1 MSKINQ
7 VYEALI
13 ELERKENRGITAVEL
28 SNYMQLDRA
37 NVSRYLNTLYKEG
50 KVEKIDGRPVLYSGV
65 SNNSDNSLKD
75 LPTLNE
81 EKENKNNKV
90 IKNNN
95 SLDMLVGSETSLQVP
110 IQQAKAAILYP
121 PRGLHTL
128 ILGETGVGKS
138 MFAELMYEF
147 SRESGVIKQDSPF
160 VRFNCADYADNPQL
174 VMAQI
179 FGVKKGAYTGADSD
193 KDGLLKKAHGGI
205 IFLDEIHRL
214 SPQGQEMLFTYID
227 KGYFRPL
234 GDTDKQIKAE
244 AQIIAA
250 TTEDPQSFLLKTFT
264 RRIPMCVTLP
274 SLSERSVK
282 ERYYLLKQFIK
293 DESKRL
299 EKSIYFNKNAL
310 ISFLLYD
317 CPNNIG
323 QLKSD
328 IQLSCAKAFLNYKT
342 RTKDFIIVEQGDAH
356 QRVKKGL
363 MKIQDHREEV
373 DELLANMGDVLKF
386 SYKDNENDIL
396 KNLPEKEET
405 RGEYFYDII
414 EKKLENLK
422 SNGLEEKEISQ
433 IINIDIESYFKKY
446 IRDLPG
452 KFRKEEISKIVE
464 MEIVELVEQIL
475 TFTSEKLNREF
486 DEKVYFG
493 LALHLQGS
501 IERIKQGNKIYH
513 PKLNFIRVQYADE
526 FLVAMEVTKLIDS
539 KFNIQVPLDE
549 IGYLTMFLAAT
560 PYEYDTKKDGKVGVL
575 VIMHGHSTASSMV
588 EVANSLIG
596 EECAV
601 ALDMPLSM
609 KAEKMYETAKNKIK
623 EMDEGKGVLLLVDM
637 GSLTNFGEM
646 IREEGGIQI
655 QTVDMVST
663 LLVIEAGR
671 KALNGREL
679 DEIYKSCSEI
689 SRFGIQG
696 AKAVQVN
703 KNNVIITACFTG
715 EGTAEKLKE
724 MIKQRMNNS
733 FKVEV
738 IPLNILDKEDF
749 IDKIEKINKNSNVVA
764 IVSAINLFVD
774 NIPFIPV
781 PDILTGDG
789 ITYLEELVEYEEDFS
804 KIARSLD
811 SQIKDVNGDELVS
824 VIRITIKEIQES
836 LAIRINHEVEVGIVI
851 HLCFL
856 IDRIINGGRER
867 EFEDLNDYRNTHSK
881 QFILIKQCMKKLEMI
896 YKVNIGEN
904 ELAFIVRMF
913 IENIITV

>member
-1 MSKINQ
+1 MNKIDQ
-7 VYEALI
+7 VYESLI
-13 ELERKENRGITAVEL
+13 TLEKKEKRGITAAEL
-28 SNYMQLDRA
+28 SNYMDLDRA
-37 NVSRYLNTLYKEG
+37 NVSRYLNQLYKESR
-50 KVEKIDGRPVLYSGV
+50 VEKIDGRPVVYSGICE
-65 SNNSDNSLKD
+65 NRHNSDKAVAN
-75 LPTLNE
+75 LNE
-81 EKENKNNKV
+81 EIDNKKNKT
-90 IKNNN
+90 IINNN
-95 SLDMLVGSETSLQVP
+95 SLDMLVGSETSLQIP

-147 SRESGVIKQDSPF
+147 SRESGVIQKHSPF

-174 VMAQI
+174 VIAQI
-179 FGVKKGAYTGADSD
+179 FGVKKGSYTGADAD
-193 KDGLLKKAHGGI
+193 KEGLLKKADGGI

-234 GDTDKQIKAE
+234 GDTDKQIKVE

-342 RTKDFIIVEQGDAH
+342 KTKSFIIVEQGDSH

-363 MKIQDHREEV
+363 MKLQDHRNEV
-373 DELLANMGDVLKF
+373 NELLSNMGDVLKF
-386 SYKDNENDIL
+386 SYKEYENDIATISL
-396 KNLPEKEET
+396 ENRTSK
-405 RGEYFYDII
+405 GEYFYDII
-414 EKKLENLK
+414 EEKLEKLK
-422 SNGLEEKEISQ
+422 SKGLEEKEINQ

-446 IRDLPG
+446 ISNLPG
-452 KFRKEEISKIVE
+452 KFRKDEISKLVE
-464 MEIVELVEQIL
+464 LEIVEIVEKIL
-475 TFTSEKLNREF
+475 TITSEKLNREF

-501 IERIKQGNKIYH
+501 IERIRQGNKIYH
-513 PKLNFIRVQYADE
+513 PKLNLIRIQYADE
-526 FLVAMEVTKLIDS
+526 FLIAMEVAKLIDS

-549 IGYLTMFLAAT
+549 IGYLTMFLASRQ
-560 PYEYDTKKDGKVGVL
+560 YEYDTKKDGRVGVL
-575 VIMHGHSTASSMV
+575 VIMHGHSTATSMV

-596 EECAV
+596 EECVV

-609 KAEKMYETAKNKIK
+609 KAEKMYEEAKNKIK
-623 EMDEGKGVLLLVDM
+623 EIDEGKGVLLLVDM

-646 IREEGGIQI
+646 IREEIGTKI

-671 KALNGREL
+671 KAFNGREL
-679 DEIYKSCSEI
+679 NEIYKSCSEI

-696 AKAVQVN
+696 VKEIQTN

-715 EGTAEKLKE
+715 EGTAEKLKV
-724 MIKQRMNNS
+724 MIKKQMSNS
-733 FKVEV
+733 FKVEIV
-738 IPLNILDKEDF
+738 PLNILDKEDF
-749 IDKIEKINKNSNVVA
+749 LTRIEELNKNNNVVA
-764 IVSAINLFVD
+764 IVSAINLFVK
-774 NIPFIPV
+774 NIPFVPV
-781 PDILTGDG
+781 TDVLTGEG
-789 ITYLEELVEYEEDFS
+789 MAYLEELVECEEDFS
-804 KIARSLD
+804 KISKSLD
-811 SQIKDVNGDELVS
+811 SQISNINGDELVS
-824 VIRITIKEIQES
+824 IIRISIKEIEES
-836 LAIRINHEVEVGIVI
+836 LGIKINHEVEVGIVI

-856 IDRIINGGRER
+856 IDKILNGGIDR
-867 EFEDLNDYRNTHSK
+867 EFENLNDYRNNHSK
-881 QFILIKQCMKKLEMI
+881 EFILTKQCIKKIEMF
-896 YKVNIGEN
+896 YNVNIGEN

-913 IENIITV
+913 IENVITM

>member
-1 MSKINQ
+1 MSKISQ

-13 ELERKENRGITAVEL
+13 NLEKKETRGITAAEL
-28 SNYMQLDRA
+28 SDYMNLDRA
-37 NVSRYLNTLYKEG
+37 NVSRYLNQLYKDG
-50 KVEKIDGRPVLYSGV
+50 RVRKIDGRPVVYSAGIDNKYNLSKDV
-65 SNNSDNSLKD
+65 HILDEERTIKSNKTISSD
-75 LPTLNE
+75 
-81 EKENKNNKV
+81 
-90 IKNNN
+90 N
-95 SLDMLVGSETSLQVP
+95 SLDMLIGSETSLQVP

-147 SRESGVIKQDSPF
+147 SKESGVIPKESSF

-174 VMAQI
+174 VIAQI

-193 KDGLLKKAHGGI
+193 KEGLLKKADGGI

-234 GDTDKQIKAE
+234 GDTDKQIKVE

-274 SLSERSVK
+274 SLSERSIK

-293 DESKRL
+293 AESKRL

-342 RTKDFIIVEQGDAH
+342 KTKDFIIVEQGDSH

-363 MKIQDHREEV
+363 MKIQDHRDEIN
-373 DELLANMGDVLKF
+373 ELLANMGDVLKF
-386 SYKDNENDIL
+386 SYKDNQNDIY
-396 KNLPEKEET
+396 NGTAEKDVT
-405 RGEYFYDII
+405 KGEYFYDII
-414 EKKLENLK
+414 EKKLEKLK
-422 SNGLEEKEISQ
+422 SKGLEEKEISQ

-452 KFRKEEISKIVE
+452 KFRKDEISKIVE
-464 MEIVELVEQIL
+464 LEIVEIVEEIL
-475 TFTSEKLNREF
+475 TFTSKKLNREF

-501 IERIKQGNKIYH
+501 IDRIRQGNKIYH

-526 FLVAMEVTKLIDS
+526 FVVAMEVAKLIDS

-549 IGYLTMFLAAT
+549 IGYLTMFLAAR
-560 PYEYDTKKDGKVGVL
+560 PYEYDIKKEGKVGVL

-596 EECAV
+596 EACAQ

-609 KAEKMYETAKNKIK
+609 KAEKMYETTKNKIK

-646 IREEGGIQI
+646 IKEEVTIQI
-655 QTVDMVST
+655 QTIDMVST

-671 KALNGREL
+671 KAFNGREL
-679 DEIYKSCSEI
+679 NEIYKSCSEI

-696 AKAVQVN
+696 IKEIQTN
-703 KNNVIITACFTG
+703 KKNVIITACFTG
-715 EGTAEKLKE
+715 EGTAVKLKD
-724 MIKQRMNNS
+724 MLKQRMSNS

-738 IPLNILDKEDF
+738 VPLNILDKEDF
-749 IDKIEKINKNSNVVA
+749 INKIEKLNKTSNVVA
-764 IVSAINLFVD
+764 IVSAINLLVD
-774 NIPFIPV
+774 DIPFIPV
-781 PDILTGDG
+781 TDILTGNG
-789 ITYLEELVEYEEDFS
+789 ITYLEELVEYEEDFA
-804 KIARSLD
+804 KIAISLD
-811 SQIKDVNGDELVS
+811 SQIKDVNGEKLVS
-824 VIRITIKEIQES
+824 IIRISIKEIEEA
-836 LAIRINHEVEVGIVI
+836 LAIKINHEVEVGIVI

-856 IDRIINGGRER
+856 VDRIINGGREIY
-867 EFEDLNDYRNTHSK
+867 FEDLNDYRNNHSK
-881 QFILIKQCMKKLEMI
+881 EFILIKQYIKKIEI
-896 YKVNIGEN
+896 TYKINVGEN

-913 IENIITV
+913 IENRITV

>member
-13 ELERKENRGITAVEL
+13 GLEKKENRGITAAEL
-28 SNYMQLDRA
+28 SNYMELDRA
-37 NVSRYLNTLYKEG
+37 NVSRYLNQLYKENRV
-50 KVEKIDGRPVLYSGV
+50 KKIDGRPVVYSGIY
-65 SNNSDNSLKD
+65 
-75 LPTLNE
+75 
-81 EKENKNNKV
+81 ENKYYSKSETRTLDKEIETESNKT
-90 IKNNN
+90 IINNN
-95 SLDMLVGSETSLQVP
+95 SFDSLIGSDLSLQVP

-160 VRFNCADYADNPQL
+160 IRFNCADYADNPQL

-193 KDGLLKKAHGGI
+193 KEGLLKKADGGI

-234 GDTDKQIKAE
+234 GDTDKEIKVE

-274 SLSERSVK
+274 SLSDKSVK

-342 RTKDFIIVEQGDAH
+342 KIKDFIIVEQADSH

-363 MKIQDHREEV
+363 LKIQDYREEV
-373 DELLANMGDVLKF
+373 NELLANMGDVLKF
-386 SYKDNENDIL
+386 SYKDSDSDFSKSTSENSEMD
-396 KNLPEKEET
+396 
-405 RGEYFYDII
+405 GEYFYDII
-414 EKKLENLK
+414 ENKLEKLRSK
-422 SNGLEEKEISQ
+422 GLEEKEISQ
-433 IINIDIESYFKKY
+433 IINIDIESYFEKY

-452 KFRKEEISKIVE
+452 KFRKDEISKIVE
-464 MEIVELVEQIL
+464 LEIVELVEQIL
-475 TFTSEKLNREF
+475 AFTGKKLNREF

-493 LALHLQGS
+493 LSLHLQGS
-501 IERIKQGNKIYH
+501 IDRIRQGNKIYH
-513 PKLNFIRVQYADE
+513 PKLNFIRVQYSDE
-526 FLVAMEVTKLIDS
+526 FLVAMEVAKLIDS

-549 IGYLTMFLAAT
+549 IGYLTMFLASR

-596 EECAV
+596 EECAI

-609 KAEKMYETAKNKIK
+609 NAEKMYEAVKNRIK
-623 EMDEGKGVLLLVDM
+623 EIDEGKGVLLLVDM

-646 IREEGGIQI
+646 IREEVGIKI

-671 KALNGREL
+671 KAFNGRDL
-679 DEIYKSCSEI
+679 DEIYKSCIEI
-689 SRFGIQG
+689 SRFGIQRP
-696 AKAVQVN
+696 KEVEVN

-715 EGTAEKLKE
+715 EGTAEKLKKILNE
-724 MIKQRMNNS
+724 RMSNS

-738 IPLNILDKEDF
+738 VPLNILDKEDF
-749 IDKIEKINKNSNVVA
+749 INKIENLKKTSNVVA
-764 IVSAINLFVD
+764 IVSAINLFIEK
-774 NIPFIPV
+774 IPFIPITDV
-781 PDILTGDG
+781 LTGEG
-789 ITYLEELVEYEEDFS
+789 LSYLEELVEYEEDFTKIS
-804 KIARSLD
+804 KSLD
-811 SQIKDVNGDELVS
+811 SQIKDINGDELVS
-824 VIRITIKEIQES
+824 VIRISINEIQEM
-836 LAIRINHEVEVGIVI
+836 LQIKINHEVEVGIVI

-856 IDRIINGGRER
+856 IDRIINGGRAR
-867 EFEDLNDYRNTHSK
+867 EFEGLNEYRNSHDK
-881 QFILIKQCMKKLEMI
+881 EFILIKRCMKKLENI
-896 YKVNIGEN
+896 YKINIGEN
-904 ELAFIVRMF
+904 EIAFIVRMF
-913 IENIITV
+913 IENVITV